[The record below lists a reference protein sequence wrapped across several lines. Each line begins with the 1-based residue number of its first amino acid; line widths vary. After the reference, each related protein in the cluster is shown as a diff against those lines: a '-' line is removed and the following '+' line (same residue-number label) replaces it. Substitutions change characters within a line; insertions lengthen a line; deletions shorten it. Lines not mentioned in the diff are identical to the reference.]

1 MFACQSELNPFR
13 GGRLSALQSLIERAT
28 SSLRL
33 ELPVGE
39 KPLPVSI
46 QTPKFTQTLR
56 SRDRSLDSL
65 RSLLAPVRS
74 DVSSSALFKSNVTT
88 TTVVKCEVRH
98 TTSSMFFI
106 FIQSCFVQ
114 FRNVMLSPSV
124 TCIVDFTFQIDRT
137 NLDPTHLRANQNLT
151 FSSILYFFTICCYL
165 RESVQEVSIRKKSCV
180 EVRQSKPSWRTP
192 YWEEQV
198 RAAK

>member
-1 MFACQSELNPFR
+1 MFTCQSELNPFR

-33 ELPVGE
+33 ALPVGE

-88 TTVVKCEVRH
+88 TVGKCEVRH
-98 TTSSMFFI
+98 TTSSLFFI
-106 FIQSCFVQ
+106 FVQSCFVQ
-114 FRNVMLSPSV
+114 FRKVMLSPPV
-124 TCIVDFTFQIDRT
+124 TCTVDFTFQINRT

-151 FSSILYFFTICCYL
+151 FS
-165 RESVQEVSIRKKSCV
+165 
-180 EVRQSKPSWRTP
+180 
-192 YWEEQV
+192 
-198 RAAK
+198 